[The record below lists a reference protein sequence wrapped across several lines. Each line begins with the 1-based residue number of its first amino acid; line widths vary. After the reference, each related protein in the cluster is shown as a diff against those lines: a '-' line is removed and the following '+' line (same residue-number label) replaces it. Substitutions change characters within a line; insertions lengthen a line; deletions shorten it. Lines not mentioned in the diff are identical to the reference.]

1 MTHVCFA
8 DDLMV
13 FVGADIQSNKL
24 VQGVLDLFKKVS
36 DLCANPLKSE
46 ALLVVVPS
54 KLKHQIF

>member
-13 FVGADIQSNKL
+13 FVGVDIQSNKL

-36 DLCANPLKSE
+36 DLGANPLKSE